1 MAVRLAL
8 PPRAKLH
15 DVFHVGLLKKWVGNP
30 PAAPPPLPAMHNG
43 VVEPEPEHAVRA
55 RLARGIRQVL
65 IQWKGEPAAS
75 ATWEDLDSFRD
86 RFPSFQLED
95 ELLIEGGRDVMWGRP
110 YARKRHARDIRRAAK
125 RAAGAAASPSG
136 HAGQVEP
143 SSG

>member
-43 VVEPEPEHAVRA
+43 VVEPEPEHAVHA
-55 RLARGIRQVL
+55 HLAHGIRQVL

-95 ELLIEGGRDVMWGRP
+95 ELLVEGGRCHVGPPLCKETAFSLVRWQGNKD
-110 YARKRHARDIRRAAK
+110 KQDIII
-125 RAAGAAASPSG
+125 
-136 HAGQVEP
+136 
-143 SSG
+143 

>member
-30 PAAPPPLPAMHNG
+30 PTAPPPLPAMHNG

-86 RFPSFQLED
+86 RFPSF
-95 ELLIEGGRDVMWGRP
+95 
-110 YARKRHARDIRRAAK
+110 
-125 RAAGAAASPSG
+125 
-136 HAGQVEP
+136 
-143 SSG
+143 